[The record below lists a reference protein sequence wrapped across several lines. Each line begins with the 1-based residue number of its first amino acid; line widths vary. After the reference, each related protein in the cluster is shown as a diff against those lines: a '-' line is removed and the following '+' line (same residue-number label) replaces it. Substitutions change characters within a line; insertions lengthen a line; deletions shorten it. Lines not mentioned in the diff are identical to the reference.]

1 VRGPV
6 GRPADLEGIPTRRC
20 VLNQN
25 RETMLLRRTAVVF
38 ALLVLPALVVP
49 RLWCDRGG
57 QALFE
62 GRPGSAAPL
71 AREVGAW
78 MVAGVDADRFSTGSS
93 RFDGEWALGTHQ
105 MALLGLGQTVLQ
117 HPDLREELTPAM
129 DAGLTRL
136 LEPSTRSFGTEAWGE
151 DGLRALD
158 SSSGHA
164 YLGYL
169 NLALGM
175 HRLVTPDSDL
185 AGLHDELTAALA
197 RRLSQ
202 APHGTIET
210 YPGETYPPDVCAVAG
225 SIGLHA
231 RVTGTDHGEVL
242 AAWAEAFREH
252 HVDPD
257 TGLLVQAVDGASGE
271 PLDRARASGTAIGA
285 YFLAFADPELS
296 AGFHAA
302 LKDHCRVGVLG
313 FGGMREFAR
322 GQGGGFGDVDSG
334 PVVFGVGMSA
344 TGFALASA
352 RIHRDRATFRQL
364 HRTAVLFG
372 APLERDGRRS
382 FVTGGPLGNAI
393 LLAMLTAGPGTA
405 SWEGP

>member
-1 VRGPV
+1 
-6 GRPADLEGIPTRRC
+6 
-20 VLNQN
+20 
-25 RETMLLRRTAVVF
+25 MFLRRTAAVF
-38 ALLVLPALVVP
+38 ALLVLPVLVVP
-49 RLWCDRGG
+49 RLWCGRGG

-62 GRPGSAAPL
+62 GRPDSAAPL

-78 MVAGVDADRFSTGSS
+78 MLAGVDADQFSTGSS

-105 MALLGLGQTVLQ
+105 MALMGLGQTVQQ
-117 HPDLREELTPAM
+117 HPELRSELVPAM
-129 DAGLTRL
+129 DAGMRRL
-136 LEPSTRSFGTEAWGE
+136 LEPSTRAFGTEAWDE

-175 HRLVTPDSDL
+175 HRLVTPDSAL

-197 RRLSQ
+197 RRLAQ
-202 APHGTIET
+202 APHGTLET

-225 SIGLHA
+225 SIGLHG
-231 RVTGTDHGEVL
+231 RTTGADHGALL
-242 AAWAEAFREH
+242 ASWARTFRQD

-271 PLDRARASGTAIGA
+271 RLDRPRASGTAIGA
-285 YFLAFADPELS
+285 YFLAFADPALS
-296 AGFHAA
+296 ADLYAA
-302 LKDHCRVGVLG
+302 LQEHCRVGVLG

-322 GQGGGFGDVDSG
+322 GQRGGFGDVDSG

-344 TGFALASA
+344 TGFALAGA
-352 RIHRDRATFRQL
+352 RIHRDRPTYRRL

-372 APLERDGRRS
+372 APVERGGRRS

-393 LLAMLTAGPGTA
+393 LLAMLTAGPGTGP
-405 SWEGP
+405 WEGS